1 MIPSRLLYEPIR
13 ACGLPSFAMNKLLA
27 LADIFCTEYGWIF
40 QVAIY
45 EGFFIF
51 VKVFLSP

>member
-1 MIPSRLLYEPIR
+1 
-13 ACGLPSFAMNKLLA
+13 MNKLLA